1 VRSSHDPTVADDGA
15 SAAWTAVLEHKYLPW
30 PSASFGIDSGDHT
43 THHHLR
49 FAALSWSQGDY
60 WSISGRL
67 RRWSTVTSTAGFL
80 TVSLHIAVS
89 LAIFGPV
96 FATGVVVTARFGIGH
111 EGESEQRQSQLH
123 VCS

>member
-1 VRSSHDPTVADDGA
+1 MRGSHHPAAVDDGA
-15 SAAWTAVLEHKYLPW
+15 SAAWTAVFEHKYLPW
-30 PSASFGIDSGDHT
+30 PSASFGIGSGDHT

-49 FAALSWSQGDY
+49 FATLSWSQSDY

-67 RRWSTVTSTAGFL
+67 RRGSTVTSTARFL
-80 TVSLHIAVS
+80 AVSLHIVVN